1 MDKATFGMKRRISRV
16 HFVGIGGIGMSGI
29 AEVLLN
35 LGYRVAGSDL
45 VESETTLRLQRLGV
59 EVFIGHWPE
68 NLRDADVVV
77 ISSAVGKDNPEVI
90 AAHERIIPV
99 IPRAEMLAE
108 LMRMKYGVAIAG
120 THGKTTTTSMIATV
134 LAHGGLD
141 PTAVIGGKLNIFGSN
156 AKLGQG
162 ELLVAEADESDGS
175 FLKLSPTIAV
185 VTNIDPEHLDH
196 YRDLEEI
203 KFAFLEFINKVP
215 FYGLAVL
222 CLDHENVQALIPQ
235 VRKRYVTYGLS
246 TQANFRA
253 EDISFHGLT
262 TSFRALENNRELGQ
276 ISIQMPGLH
285 SVYNALATLAT
296 ASELDLSFE
305 VVREGLGAF
314 SGVQRRFQIKGE
326 LAGVMVV
333 DDYGHHP
340 AEIKATLSAAKSGWG
355 RRTVVI
361 FQPHRY
367 TRTRDLF
374 KDFLT
379 SFHQA
384 DVLVLTG
391 IYAAGEDPIPGVGVQ
406 GLYEGIKGHGH
417 KDVTLVLDKSE
428 ILERLLPRLQPGDM
442 VLTLGAGDIWKVG
455 EALIQRLEKE
465 GQPRPKIP
473 ARRRK
478 RRGR

>member
-1 MDKATFGMKRRISRV
+1 M
-16 HFVGIGGIGMSGI
+16 GIGGIGMSGI

-35 LGYRVAGSDL
+35 LGYRVSGSDL
-45 VESETTLRLQRLGV
+45 GESDTTLRLGKLGA
-59 EVFIGHWPE
+59 EIAIGHRQE

-77 ISSAVGKDNPEVI
+77 VSSAVRKDNPEVL
-90 AAHERIIPV
+90 AAQQRAIPV

-196 YRDLEEI
+196 YQDLAEI
-203 KFAFLEFINKVP
+203 QRAFLEFINKVP
-215 FYGLAVL
+215 FYGLAIL

-235 VRKRYVTYGLS
+235 VKKRYVTYGLS
-246 TQANFRA
+246 TQANYRA
-253 EDISFHGLT
+253 SHISFQGAE
-262 TSFRALENNRELGQ
+262 TSFLAFESDQELGRV
-276 ISIQMPGLH
+276 SIQMPGLH
-285 SVYNALATLAT
+285 SVYNALATLA
-296 ASELDLSFE
+296 AARELDLKFSA
-305 VVREGLGAF
+305 VREALLTF
-314 SGVQRRFQIKGE
+314 SGIQRRFQIKAEPG
-326 LAGVMVV
+326 GIMVV

-340 AEIKATLSAAKSGWG
+340 AEIRATLSAAKSGWG

-367 TRTRDLF
+367 TRTRDLLREF
-374 KDFLT
+374 FT
-379 SFHQA
+379 AFNQA
-384 DVLVLTG
+384 DVLFLLD
-391 IYAAGEDPIPGVGVQ
+391 IYPAGEDPIPGVKAENI
-406 GLYEGIKGHGH
+406 YEGIKGHGH
-417 KDVTLVLDKSE
+417 KDVTLVLDKKE
-428 ILERLLPRLQPGDM
+428 VLDHLLPRLKPGDM
-442 VLTLGAGDIWKVG
+442 VITLGAGDVWKIG
-455 EALIQRLEKE
+455 ESLIQELKNTQ
-465 GQPRPKIP
+465 GT
-473 ARRRK
+473 
-478 RRGR
+478 

>member
-1 MDKATFGMKRRISRV
+1 MDNLRYGMKRRVKRI

-35 LGYRVAGSDL
+35 LGYRVGGSDL
-45 VESETTLRLQRLGV
+45 AESETTQRLRKAGAEIV
-59 EVFIGHWPE
+59 IGHRKE

-77 ISSAVGKDNPEVI
+77 TSSAVRPDNPEVA
-90 AAHERIIPV
+90 AAHERAIPV

-108 LMRMKYGVAIAG
+108 LMRLKYGVAVAG
-120 THGKTTTTSMIATV
+120 THGKTTTTSLIATV
-134 LAHGGLD
+134 LACGGLD

-175 FLKLSPTIAV
+175 FLKLSPTIAI

-196 YRDLEEI
+196 YRNLEEI
-203 KFAFLEFINKVP
+203 QTAFLEFINKVP

-235 VRKRYVTYGLS
+235 VKKRYVTYGLS
-246 TQANFRA
+246 TQANYRA
-253 EDISFHGLT
+253 GGISFQGVM
-262 TSFRALENNRELGQ
+262 TSFRVFENDRELGR

-285 SVYNALATLAT
+285 SVSNALATIAT
-296 ASELDLSFE
+296 ARELDLDFG
-305 VVREGLGAF
+305 VVQEALGSF

-326 LAGVMVV
+326 RGGIMVV

-340 AEIKATLSAAKSGWG
+340 AEIKATLSAAQNGWG

-367 TRTRDLF
+367 TRTRDLLREF
-374 KDFLT
+374 FT
-379 SFHQA
+379 AFNQA
-384 DVLVLTG
+384 DVLFLLD
-391 IYAAGEDPIPGVGVQ
+391 IYPAGEEPIPGVKAEN
-406 GLYEGIKGHGH
+406 LYEGIKGHGH
-417 KDVTLVLDKSE
+417 KDVTLVSDRKE
-428 ILERLLPRLQPGDM
+428 ILDHLLPRLKSGDM
-442 VLTLGAGDIWKVG
+442 VITLGAGDVWKIG
-455 EALIQRLEKE
+455 ETLMEELEK
-465 GQPRPKIP
+465 RPG
-473 ARRRK
+473 A
-478 RRGR
+478 

>member
-1 MDKATFGMKRRISRV
+1 MKRRVKRI

-35 LGYRVAGSDL
+35 LGYRVGGSDL
-45 VESETTLRLQRLGV
+45 SESETTLRLRKAGADIA
-59 EVFIGHWPE
+59 IGHRKE

-77 ISSAVGKDNPEVI
+77 TSSAVRPDNPEVA
-90 AAHERIIPV
+90 AAHERAIPV

-108 LMRMKYGVAIAG
+108 LMRLKYGVAVAG
-120 THGKTTTTSMIATV
+120 THGKTTTTSLIATV
-134 LAHGGLD
+134 LACGGLD

-175 FLKLSPTIAV
+175 FLKLSPTIAI

-196 YRDLEEI
+196 YRNLEEI
-203 KFAFLEFINKVP
+203 QTAFLEFINKVP

-235 VRKRYVTYGLS
+235 VKKRYVTYGLS
-246 TQANFRA
+246 PQANYRA
-253 EDISFHGLT
+253 GSISFQGVM
-262 TSFRALENNRELGQ
+262 TSFRAFENDRELGR

-285 SVYNALATLAT
+285 SVYNALATIAT
-296 ASELDLSFE
+296 ARELDLDFG
-305 VVREGLGAF
+305 VVQEALGSF

-326 LAGVMVV
+326 RGGILVV

-340 AEIKATLSAAKSGWG
+340 AEIKATLSAAQNGWG

-367 TRTRDLF
+367 TRTRDLLREF
-374 KDFLT
+374 FT
-379 SFHQA
+379 AFNQA
-384 DVLVLTG
+384 DVLFLLD
-391 IYAAGEDPIPGVGVQ
+391 IYPAGEDPIPGVKAEN
-406 GLYEGIKGHGH
+406 LYEGIKGHGH
-417 KDVTLVLDKSE
+417 KDVTLVSERKE
-428 ILERLLPRLQPGDM
+428 ILDHLLPRLKSGDM
-442 VLTLGAGDIWKVG
+442 VITLGAGDVWKIG
-455 EALIQRLEKE
+455 ETLLEELEK
-465 GQPRPKIP
+465 RPG
-473 ARRRK
+473 A
-478 RRGR
+478 

>member
-1 MDKATFGMKRRISRV
+1 MDNLRYGMKRRVKRI

-35 LGYRVAGSDL
+35 LGYRVGGSDL
-45 VESETTLRLQRLGV
+45 SESETTLRLRKAGASIA
-59 EVFIGHWPE
+59 IGHRKE

-77 ISSAVGKDNPEVI
+77 ISSAVRPDNPEVA
-90 AAHERIIPV
+90 AAHERAIPV

-108 LMRMKYGVAIAG
+108 LMRMKYGVAVAG
-120 THGKTTTTSMIATV
+120 THGKTTTTSLIATV
-134 LAHGGLD
+134 LACGGLD

-175 FLKLSPTIAV
+175 FLKLSPTIAI

-196 YRDLEEI
+196 YRDLAEI
-203 KFAFLEFINKVP
+203 QTAFLEFINKVP

-235 VRKRYVTYGLS
+235 VKKRYVTYGLS
-246 TQANFRA
+246 TQANYRA
-253 EDISFHGLT
+253 GSISFQGVM
-262 TSFRALENNRELGQ
+262 TSFRAFENDRELGR

-285 SVYNALATLAT
+285 SVYNALATIAT
-296 ASELDLSFE
+296 ARELDLDFGVAQE
-305 VVREGLGAF
+305 ALGSF

-326 LAGVMVV
+326 RGGIMVV

-340 AEIKATLSAAKSGWG
+340 AEIKATLSAAQNGWG

-367 TRTRDLF
+367 TRTRDLLREF
-374 KDFLT
+374 FT
-379 SFHQA
+379 AFNQA
-384 DVLVLTG
+384 DVLFLLD
-391 IYAAGEDPIPGVGVQ
+391 IYPAGEEPIPGVKAEN
-406 GLYEGIKGHGH
+406 LYEGIKGHGH
-417 KDVTLVLDKSE
+417 KDVTLVSDRKE
-428 ILERLLPRLQPGDM
+428 ILDHLLPRLKSGDM
-442 VLTLGAGDIWKVG
+442 VITLGAGDVWKIG
-455 EALIQRLEKE
+455 ETLLEELGK
-465 GQPRPKIP
+465 RPG
-473 ARRRK
+473 A
-478 RRGR
+478 